1 MKIKFT
7 LVLIIIS
14 SYTSS
19 FSQGLLDELEKELE
33 PKKEYTLSTF
43 KGARIVNGHS
53 TEIPGKGELL
63 FIIQHRFGSVRE
75 GIDDIFG
82 LDQASIRLG
91 LEYTLPFYDRINIGL
106 GRSTYLKTWDGFI
119 KYKILKQA
127 KGPKASPIS
136 LVLFASI
143 AITTNQWA
151 DPDRVNYFTSRL
163 SYAYH
168 ILISRK
174 FCRYF
179 SFQLTPT
186 VIHKNLVPKIADQNT
201 AFYLGAGGSFKVSR
215 RVAIN
220 IEYFWPVYGQ
230 RFPQVNNQDILGPFS
245 IGVDWET
252 GGHVF
257 QFHFTNA
264 TAMFPQGFV
273 AETTGDWLKGDIRF
287 GFNIT
292 RNFSFKKGEKKP
304 KKDKTEKPA
313 WD

>member
-1 MKIKFT
+1 MKKMITYLFIVVAFHNT
-7 LVLIIIS
+7 F
-14 SYTSS
+14 
-19 FSQGLLDELEKELE
+19 FSQTLLQELEKDIE
-33 PKKEYTLSTF
+33 PKKEFTLGTF
-43 KGARIVNGHS
+43 KGTRIINGHS
-53 TEIPGKGELL
+53 VEIPGKGELM

-119 KYKILKQA
+119 KYKVLKQA

-136 LVLFASI
+136 LVLFASMNI
-143 AITTNQWA
+143 ATNQWA
-151 DPDRVNYFTSRL
+151 DPDRNNFFTSRL
-163 SYAYH
+163 SYAYQ

-179 SFQLTPT
+179 SFQLSPT
-186 VIHKNLVPKIADQNT
+186 VVHKNLVPKISDQNT
-201 AFYLGAGGSFKVSR
+201 AFYLGAAGSFKISR

-220 IEYFWPVYGQ
+220 IEYFWPVHGQ
-230 RFPQVNNQDILGPFS
+230 QFPQVNNQNIVGPLS

-264 TAMFPQGFV
+264 TAMFTQGFV

-292 RNFSFKKGEKKP
+292 RNFSFKKGEKKA

-313 WD
+313 WN